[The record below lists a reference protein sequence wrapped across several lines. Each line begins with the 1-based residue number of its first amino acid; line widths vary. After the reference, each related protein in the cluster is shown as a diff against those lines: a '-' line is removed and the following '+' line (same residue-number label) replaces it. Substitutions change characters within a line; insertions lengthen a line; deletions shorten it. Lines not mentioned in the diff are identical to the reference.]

1 LQRESLCHLNKPRAK
16 AYDGIVLMSYRRRSC
31 MDHDVHLPED
41 VDRAGV
47 FSKVIAALVIAAAI
61 AAICGYVVCGSGMWA

>member
-1 LQRESLCHLNKPRAK
+1 
-16 AYDGIVLMSYRRRSC
+16 

-47 FSKVIAALVIAAAI
+47 FSKVIAALVIAALVIAAAI
-61 AAICGYVVCGSGMWA
+61 AAICGYVVYGSGMWA